1 MEWRV
6 FLATFGLVLLSELG
20 DKSQL
25 LTMTLVAESR
35 ANAPVFLGA
44 ALALLLATLLGV
56 LFGEVLSSLV
66 PPVWIRMLAGSAF
79 VFIGGALLL
88 GKL

>member
-1 MEWRV
+1 M
-6 FLATFGLVLLSELG
+6 FLVSFGLVLLSELG

-44 ALALLLATLLGV
+44 GLALLLATFLGV
-56 LFGEVLSSLV
+56 LFGDVLSAIV
-66 PPVWIRMLAGSAF
+66 PPRLLRVLAGGAF
-79 VFIGGALLL
+79 LCMGGALLL
-88 GKL
+88 GKI